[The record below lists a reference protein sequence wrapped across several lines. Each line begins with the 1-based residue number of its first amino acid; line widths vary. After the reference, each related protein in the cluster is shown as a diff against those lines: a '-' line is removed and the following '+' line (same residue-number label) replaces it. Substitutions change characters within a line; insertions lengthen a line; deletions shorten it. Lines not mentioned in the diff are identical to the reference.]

1 MIKNL
6 FSRKWIFTTILAL
19 LAMAVL
25 ARLGVWQLDRLEQR
39 RAFNAR
45 VLAQTSQP
53 VLDLN
58 AERVPADITE
68 MEFRQVTVRGEYDH
82 TYEVALRNQIWQ
94 DRPGVHLIT
103 PMKIEGSDK
112 IVLVDRGWI
121 PLEDLS
127 PDAWTNY
134 QEPGVVAV
142 SGVIR
147 ASQDSPDF
155 GARVDPT
162 PMPGETLAAW
172 HFANVERI
180 AGQMP
185 YDLLLIYIQQAPDST
200 WTEMPYRSAPDLVLT
215 EGPHLGYAVQ
225 WFSFALILGV
235 GYPIFVRRE
244 SME

>member
-1 MIKNL
+1 MIKTL

-25 ARLGVWQLDRLEQR
+25 ARLGIWQLDRLEQR

-53 VLDLN
+53 PLDLN
-58 AERVPADITE
+58 TEAVPADIAG
-68 MEFRQVTVRGEYDH
+68 MEFRQVEVRGEYDH
-82 TYEVALRNQIWQ
+82 TFEVALRNQVWQ
-94 DRPGVHLIT
+94 DRSGVHLLT
-103 PMKIEGSDK
+103 PLKIDGSDLV
-112 IVLVDRGWI
+112 ILVDRGWI

-127 PDAWTNY
+127 PEAWAGY
-134 QEPGVVAV
+134 QEPGLVAV

-162 PMPGETLAAW
+162 PVPGEQLRAW
-172 HFANVERI
+172 HFADVESI
-180 AGQMP
+180 AAQTP
-185 YDLLLIYIQQAPDST
+185 YDLLPVYVQQAPDPS

-225 WFSFALILGV
+225 WFSFALILAM
-235 GYPIFVRRE
+235 GYPIYVRRE
-244 SME
+244 SM